1 MPAYKYTLKNGK
13 TLWYAAF
20 NYTDWTGE
28 HKHTCKRGF
37 KTQREAKEYERS
49 FLEQINATTDITFGA
64 LAENYMEDM
73 SHRLKPTTMESKE
86 KILKYNILPYFADT
100 KISDIDSLKIRKWQN
115 EMISYLTAS
124 GKPYRESSLHYVNSQ
139 LSAVMNYAV
148 KHYGLPSNPCSV
160 TGTIGKLKTKEMQI
174 WTVDEFNLFIG
185 QIRGEHFITAFT
197 TLFYTG
203 LRCGELL
210 ALTPDDILPEKSVS
224 VTKNFERVKGKWI
237 VLTPKTEASI
247 RTVAIPGFLYEM
259 LQNYI
264 GGIYGI
270 QPSDRI
276 FPFTAA
282 ALRYQLTKG
291 VECAGLQPIRIHDL
305 RHSHASMLINMG
317 VDIVEISKR
326 LGHESPKITL
336 DVYSHLYPGRDR
348 EVADLLEKYH
358 TMDSA
363 DEH

>member
-49 FLEQINATTDITFGA
+49 FLEQVNGTTDITFGA
-64 LAENYMEDM
+64 LVENYLEDV
-73 SHRLKPTTMESKE
+73 SHRLKPTTMDSKRF
-86 KILKYNILPYFADT
+86 ILRKSILPYFADI

-115 EMISYLTAS
+115 EMISCKTRL
-124 GKPYRESSLHYVNSQ
+124 GKPYSESSLHHINSQ
-139 LSAVMNYAV
+139 FAAVMNYAV

-160 TGTIGKLKTKEMQI
+160 TGSIGKLKTKEMQI
-174 WTVDEFNLFIG
+174 WTLDEFNRFIG
-185 QIRGEHFITAFT
+185 QVRKNSFSVAFY

-203 LRCGELL
+203 LRSGELL
-210 ALTPDDILPEKSVS
+210 ALTPDDILPDRSIS
-224 VTKNFERVKGKWI
+224 VTKNFACMANGKYI
-237 VLTPKTEASI
+237 VITPKTEASI
-247 RTVAIPGFLYEM
+247 RNVAIPEFLYDM
-259 LQNYI
+259 LQDYI

-276 FPFTAA
+276 FPFVRNT
-282 ALRYQLTKG
+282 LRYHA
-291 VECAGLQPIRIHDL
+291 VEGAKRAGLTPIRIHDF
-305 RHSHASMLINMG
+305 RHSHASLLINMG

-348 EVADLLEKYH
+348 EVADMLEKCH
-358 TMDSA
+358 TTD
-363 DEH
+363 